1 MSKLIQSILL
11 LFITLSIFSCTQ
23 KSKKITSYVNPFIGT
38 GGHGHTYPGAT
49 LPFGMVQLSPDTRIN
64 DWDGCS
70 GYHYS
75 DSTILGFSHTH
86 LSGTGVGDYGDIRLM
101 PTTGILQTNP
111 GNSSRTEAGYRS
123 FFSHDT
129 EIAYPGFYKV
139 YLEDYKIAV
148 ELTTTERAGFHKYRF
163 PKSDS
168 AHIIIDLTESVITE
182 KILDLEINIEND
194 STISGKRQSQGWAAN
209 QHIYFVA
216 QFSKPFQSFGIT
228 KSGELIPKLKAAKAL
243 DLKAWVDFT
252 TEKNEEILVKVGIS
266 AVSIEGARK
275 NLEAEIPHWNFE
287 KIKQKAK
294 EKWEKELSKIQVE
307 GQNEADKY
315 IFYTALYHSLLA
327 PNIYSDM
334 DGSYRGHDQQIHQA
348 NHPVYTVFS
357 LWDTFRTEHPL
368 LSIIDQK
375 RTNDMIKSMLLMYEQ
390 GGLLP
395 VWELAANETNCMIGY
410 HSVPVIADAILKD
423 IGDFDQQLAF
433 EAMLKSAQ
441 MDLFG
446 LINYKN
452 VGYVKADEES
462 ESVSR
467 TLEYAYDDWCIAQ
480 IAKHLNDSINETYF
494 TKRAQNYQ
502 NVFDPSTGFMRA
514 RINGG
519 WQQPFSPTEV
529 NFHFTEA
536 NSWQYSLF
544 VPQDINRLV
553 DFLGG
558 DTAFDK
564 KLDEL
569 FSTNEELSGRH
580 QSDITGLIGQYAHG
594 NEPSHH
600 MAYLYNYI
608 GKPSKTQEVVNQI
621 KTELYSN
628 QPNGLSGNEDCGQMS
643 AWYVMS
649 ALGFY
654 PVTPASNTYIIGT
667 PTFEKAT
674 IQLENGKQFII
685 SAKKASKTNYFIQN
699 AQLNGENYP
708 KSYFSHSEIMD
719 GGELSFAMSNNP
731 NSEWG
736 ASTEQRPTQW
746 ISENRIC
753 PTPYITAE
761 TLTFREKMTIEMGN
775 LLSDADIFYTLDGSI
790 PTKESIKYSGT
801 FEIKKSSRFKAIAHH
816 PNFSFSQI
824 IEATF
829 YKVEGS
835 TSITLTNSYS
845 PLYSA
850 GGDLALIDR
859 VRGNENFK
867 TGTWQGFYG
876 VDLEAILDLGKTQT
890 IRQLELGCIQDAYS
904 WIFMPKEVR
913 FYTSLDASDWS
924 LVGIIPNTVD
934 EKQYGGI
941 IKKFIVNSVPSRKAR
956 YVKVVAKSRGLCP
969 DWHVGSGNKSWIFA
983 DEIVVK

>member
-1 MSKLIQSILL
+1 MSIKFQSFLL
-11 LFITLSIFSCTQ
+11 AIITLTLISCGQ
-23 KSKKITSYVNPFIGT
+23 KPKELTDYVNPFIGT

-86 LSGTGVGDYGDIRLM
+86 LSGTGVGDYGDIRFM
-101 PTTGILQTNP
+101 PTVGKLQTNP

-123 FFSHDT
+123 AFSHQS
-129 EIAYPGFYKV
+129 EIASPGFYKV
-139 YLEDYKIAV
+139 NLKDYNINV
-148 ELTTTERAGFHKYRF
+148 ELTTTERSGFHRYQF

-168 AHIIIDLTESVITE
+168 AHIIIDLTESVVSE
-182 KILDLEINIEND
+182 KILDLKINIEND

-216 QFSKPFQSFGIT
+216 LFSKPFQSFGIVEN
-228 KSGELIPKLKAAKAL
+228 GDLKHGLKTAKAL
-243 DLKAWVDFT
+243 DLKAWVDFN
-252 TEKNEEILVKVGIS
+252 TEENEAILVKVGIS

-275 NLEAEIPHWNFE
+275 NLETEIPDWDFE
-287 KIKQKAK
+287 KIKLSAEK
-294 EKWEKELSKIQVE
+294 KWENELSKIKVE
-307 GQNEADKY
+307 GSNEIDKR

-327 PNIYSDM
+327 PNLYSDI
-334 DGSYRGHDQQIHQA
+334 DGKYRGHDQEIHQA

-357 LWDTFRTEHPL
+357 LWDTFRAEHPL

-410 HSVPVIADAILKD
+410 HSVPVIADAILKG
-423 IGDFDQQLAF
+423 IGDFDQELAF
-433 EAMLKSAQ
+433 EAMLKSAK

-446 LINYKN
+446 LKNYMD

-480 IAKHLNDSINETYF
+480 IAKHLNDTINEKYF

-502 NVFDPSTGFMRA
+502 NVFDPSVGFMRA

-544 VPQDINRLV
+544 VPQDINRLI

-558 DTAFDK
+558 DEAFDN

-569 FSTNEELSGRH
+569 FSTSKELSGRH

-608 GKPSKTQEVVNQI
+608 GKPSKTQKIVNQI
-621 KTELYSN
+621 KTELYSD
-628 QPNGLSGNEDCGQMS
+628 QQDGLSGNEDCGQMS

-649 ALGFY
+649 AIGFY
-654 PVTPASNTYIIGT
+654 PVTPASNTYIIGS
-667 PTFEKAT
+667 PSFEKAS
-674 IQLENGKQFII
+674 IQLENGKEFII
-685 SAKKASKTNYFIQN
+685 SGKGVSREKYFIQG
-699 AQLNGENYP
+699 ATLNGVNHP
-708 KSYFSHSEIMD
+708 NSYFSHSDLMK
-719 GGELSFAMSNNP
+719 GGQLSFSMSSIP
-731 NSEWG
+731 NLEWG
-736 ASTEQRPTQW
+736 EFNEYRPSQK
-746 ISENRIC
+746 IEENRIC
-753 PTPYITAE
+753 PTPYLIAE
-761 TLTFREKMTIEMGN
+761 SLTFRDSMKIEMGN
-775 LLSDADIFYTLDGSI
+775 LIEDAEIYYSLDGSN
-790 PTKESIKYSGT
+790 PTKESIKYSKA
-801 FEIKKSSRFKAIAHH
+801 FKIHKSSHFKAIAFH
-816 PNFSFSQI
+816 PDFGFSQTI
-824 IEATF
+824 DASF

-835 TSITLTNSYS
+835 TSISLTNSYS

-850 GGDLALIDR
+850 GGDLALIDH

-890 IRQLELGCIQDAYS
+890 IKQLELGCIQDAYS
-904 WIFMPKEVR
+904 WIFMPEEVR
-913 FYTSLDASDWS
+913 FYTSQIGSDWHLAGS
-924 LVGIIPNTVD
+924 IPNDVD

-941 IKKFIVNSVPSRKAR
+941 IKKFVINLIPFLKVR
-956 YVKVVAKSRGLCP
+956 YVKVIAKNRGVCP
-969 DWHVGSGNKSWIFA
+969 NWHVGAGNKSWIFA